1 MKKILL
7 LVSTISLVVVS
18 LAIYAMVTLN
28 IQQLIICASDESG
41 YYIPKNIC
49 KYYMYNYRGDD
60 KDILL
65 LENSSGI
72 SYLFETKDE
81 SEKYKQIEF
90 FLEKGTNINHTS
102 KLNGLSPLH
111 TAILLN
117 DSKLVKF
124 LLIKKADP
132 LQAESNNNMSSYEY
146 VDFLI
151 LNEKRKSVNRDKIKK
166 ILLEFKNKKT

>member
-7 LVSTISLVVVS
+7 LVFTIPLVVVS

-28 IQQLIICASDESG
+28 IQQLIICASDEG
-41 YYIPKNIC
+41 AFYIPKSIC
-49 KYYMYNYRGDD
+49 KYYMHNYRGDD

-65 LENSSGI
+65 LESSSGI
-72 SYLFETKDE
+72 SYLFETRDD

-90 FLEKGTNINHTS
+90 FIEKGADINHIS
-102 KLNGLSPLH
+102 KLDGLSPLH

-117 DSKLVKF
+117 DSKLVEF

-132 LQAESNNNMSSYEY
+132 LQIESNNNMSSYQY

-151 LNEKRKSVNRDKIKK
+151 LNEKRKSTNRDNIRK
-166 ILLEFKNKKT
+166 ILLKFKNKNT